1 VATTV
6 APGAVGDC
14 EGPAVTDV
22 GDRIERPPEPTVV
35 VRPRAEMPVPVRH
48 PGVRTVGVEE
58 ELLVVDPRDGR
69 AVPLADALLRHGS
82 VPTAARQH
90 LTGGPSRPPLDGEL
104 QQEQVETASLPH
116 TDLHALRADLHRL
129 RISAD
134 TAAKSVGA
142 RVAALATS
150 PLPVTPQMTQNSRY
164 LNMREQFGLTC
175 AEQLTCGCH
184 VHVAVASDEE
194 GVAVLDRIRVWL
206 PVLIAIA
213 SNSPYWKGV
222 DTGYAGYRTQAW
234 SRWPGTGPT
243 DLFGS
248 AAAYHDLVRQMLAT
262 GSLLD
267 KGMVYFDARLSRRY
281 PTVEVRVAD
290 VCTDVDDAVLVAAL
304 CRALVDTAA
313 AEWRAGVPPAAVAST
328 VLRLASWRASR
339 SGLDGLLVHPEGLA
353 LLPARDVVE
362 SLVDHVR
369 PALTAVGD
377 LRRVEAGVER
387 ARGSGARRQ
396 RQVAAIAGRLAWA
409 VLDAADRTLD

>member
-1 VATTV
+1 
-6 APGAVGDC
+6 
-14 EGPAVTDV
+14 VTDV
-22 GDRIERPPEPTVV
+22 GDRIERPSDPRVV
-35 VRPRAEMPVPVRH
+35 VRPRTELPLSVRP

-58 ELLVVDPRDGR
+58 ELLVIDPRDGR
-69 AVPLADALLRHGS
+69 PLPLADALLQQGS
-82 VPTAARQH
+82 VPIAARRH
-90 LTGGPSRPPLDGEL
+90 LTGEPSRPPLDTEL

-129 RISAD
+129 RMSAD
-134 TAAKSVGA
+134 AAARSVGA
-142 RVAALATS
+142 RVAAIATS
-150 PLPVTPQMTQNSRY
+150 PLPVTPQMTRTSRY
-164 LNMREQFGLTC
+164 LTMREEFGITC

-194 GVAVLDRIRVWL
+194 GVAVLDRIRAWL
-206 PVLIAIA
+206 PVLVAIA

-243 DLFGS
+243 DVLGS

-267 KGMVYFDARLSRRY
+267 EGMVYFDARLSRRY

-290 VCTDVDDAVLVAAL
+290 VCTDVEDAVLVAAL

-313 AEWRAGVPPAAVAST
+313 AEWRAGVPPAAVAT
-328 VLRLASWRASR
+328 PVLRLATWRASR
-339 SGLDGLLVHPEGLA
+339 SGLDGELVDPVSFER
-353 LLPARDVVE
+353 LPARDVVE

-369 PALTAVGD
+369 PALVAVGD
-377 LRRVEAGVER
+377 LRRVEAGVQR
-387 ARGSGARRQ
+387 VLARGSGARRQ
-396 RQVAAIAGRLAWA
+396 RQVMAVAGRLAWA
-409 VLDAADRTLD
+409 VLDAADRTLE